1 MLLACIDTKLI
12 VQVLINLVDNAIKY
26 TPPHSDIEI
35 CAKKQGKWV
44 IVSVSDHGPGIPDK
58 QKAHIF
64 DMFYTGANQ
73 IADSRRSLG
82 LGLFLCRS
90 IIAAHGGTIAVSDNQ
105 PKGAVFTFTLPA
117 GEVKLHE

>member
-1 MLLACIDTKLI
+1 MLFR
-12 VQVLINLVDNAIKY
+12 
-26 TPPHSDIEI
+26 
-35 CAKKQGKWV
+35 
-44 IVSVSDHGPGIPDK
+44 SDHGPGIPDK